1 MPDVALLSSARAARF
16 AAVQNEEITRRKARA
31 AMPEAFTAGQW
42 SVASGD
48 QQATVTV
55 SQFPARAEA
64 VMYLVNNGTWQNA
77 RIGAPGQFVIAGL
90 TNGVQYAIQ
99 LRAFNATG
107 GSDGSAV
114 KNVTP
119 A

>member
-1 MPDVALLSSARAARF
+1 MPDVTLLSSARAARF
-16 AAVQNEEITRRKARA
+16 AAVQNMELAARHARA
-31 AMPEAFTAGQW
+31 SLPAEFAAGQW

-48 QQATVTV
+48 QSAVVTV
-55 SQFPARAEA
+55 SAFPDRCEA
-64 VMYLVNNGTWQNA
+64 VMFRVGNGVWQNA
-77 RIGAPGQFVIAGL
+77 HLGAPGQFTIAGL

>member
-1 MPDVALLSSARAARF
+1 MPDVALLTDARAARF
-16 AAVQNEEITRRKARA
+16 AAVQNMELAARA
-31 AMPEAFTAGQW
+31 GRASLPADFAADQW

-48 QQATVTV
+48 QSATVTV
-55 SQFPARAEA
+55 SAFPDRCEA
-64 VMYLVNNGTWQNA
+64 VMFRAGSGIWQNA
-77 RIGAPGQFVIAGL
+77 HLAAPGQFVIADL

>member
-1 MPDVALLSSARAARF
+1 MPDVSLLSDARAARF
-16 AAVQNEEITRRKARA
+16 AAVQNMELAAKHGRA
-31 AMPEAFTAGQW
+31 ALPVEFSTGQW

-48 QQATVTV
+48 KSAVVTV
-55 SQFPARAEA
+55 SAFPDRCEA
-64 VMYLVNNGTWQNA
+64 VMFRVGNGVWQNA
-77 RIGAPGQFVIAGL
+77 HLAAPGQFTIAGL

-99 LRAFNATG
+99 LRAFNAVG